1 VGFGKKV
8 GILFY
13 FSFYFYFY
21 LYCCY
26 VFKKLISFFSAF
38 INSPHKKH
46 RAKNKA
52 LEEQSASTMA
62 SIKSS
67 DHVSFSVAQA
77 RLQEFFE
84 KFVPTK
90 RLYCINP
97 ECVKETEAA
106 VLHIWEAHSLA
117 YEHTDRQA
125 ALNVTTMWVNGKP
138 HWVQSHYCCECFKK
152 HVLVGDNKHAS
163 QHYEY
168 YCPGVQAVEVY
179 FHYEPVHSTW
189 YNSITKRDEKLSERQ
204 LCMLSSE

>member
-1 VGFGKKV
+1 MALNISIMVGFGKKV
-8 GILFY
+8 DIL
-13 FSFYFYFY
+13 FYFYFY
-21 LYCCY
+21 YCY
-26 VFKKLISFFSAF
+26 TFLKLITFFCYLLIASTKS
-38 INSPHKKH
+38 NQSNQ
-46 RAKNKA
+46 RAK
-52 LEEQSASTMA
+52 STMA
-62 SIKSS
+62 SIMSS

-84 KFVPTK
+84 KFVPSK

-97 ECVKETEAA
+97 NCIEDTEGP
-106 VLHIWEAHSLA
+106 VLHIWKANSVT
-117 YEHTDRQA
+117 YEHNKRQA
-125 ALNVTTMWVNGKP
+125 ALNMSIIWVNGKKQ
-138 HWVQSHYCCECFKK
+138 WIRSHYCCECFKK

>member
-1 VGFGKKV
+1 MTSS
-8 GILFY
+8 ICDLT
-13 FSFYFYFY
+13 S
-21 LYCCY
+21 
-26 VFKKLISFFSAF
+26 
-38 INSPHKKH
+38 IN
-46 RAKNKA
+46 
-52 LEEQSASTMA
+52 
-62 SIKSS
+62 SS

-84 KFVPTK
+84 KFVSSK
-90 RLYCINP
+90 RTYCINP
-97 ECVKETEAA
+97 DCIKETEGP
-106 VLHIWEAHSLA
+106 VLYIWKANSVT
-117 YEHTDRQA
+117 YEHNKRQA
-125 ALNVTTMWVNGKP
+125 ALNMSIIWVNGKKQ
-138 HWVQSHYCCECFKK
+138 WIRSHYCCECFKK

>member
-1 VGFGKKV
+1 LKQ
-8 GILFY
+8 LLLY
-13 FSFYFYFY
+13 F
-21 LYCCY
+21 
-26 VFKKLISFFSAF
+26 FKIDYFFSAF
-38 INSPHKKH
+38 INSPPHKKH
-46 RAKNKA
+46 RAIK
-52 LEEQSASTMA
+52 EQRATTMS

-67 DHVSFSVAQA
+67 DHVSFSVAQE

-84 KFVPTK
+84 KFVPSK

-97 ECVKETEAA
+97 NCIEDTEGP
-106 VLHIWEAHSLA
+106 VLYIWKANSVT
-117 YEHTDRQA
+117 YEHNERQA
-125 ALNVTTMWVNGKP
+125 ALNMSIIWVNGKKQ
-138 HWVQSHYCCECFKK
+138 WIRSHYCCECFKK